1 MHGLLDAPSTSSS
14 SWSSFVNTAICHIAR
29 LIYFYFIHTPKTE
42 LPHSSNV
49 NGLPVSLDKDKLSIS
64 SILASCLNCGMSHPL
79 SSRCNVT
86 HLMLQIIS
94 LTRTPQHCTQQLLYL
109 VQGIFLHWNQVSQHE
124 CVSVFDMQCW

>member
-1 MHGLLDAPSTSSS
+1 MHGVLDTPSTSSS

-29 LIYFYFIHTPKTE
+29 LIYFYFIHTLKTK
-42 LPHSSNV
+42 LPTPQKV

-64 SILASCLNCGMSHPL
+64 SILASCLNLSMSHPL
-79 SSRCNVT
+79 SSRCNVK

-94 LTRTPQHCTQQLLYL
+94 LARTPQHCTQQLLFL
-109 VQGIFLHWNQVSQHE
+109 VQGRFLHWNQISQHE